1 MPLQNGRPLS
11 IDYSQEHRLT
21 AMENDVKEISV
32 NLGKLDTH
40 QQYMA
45 KAIESNSLNILDK
58 IEELSCKMTSFENR
72 LVPVEVS
79 TEASDLEK
87 KESAKKTK
95 DVKDLIKSIILPAVT
110 AITAAAGTF
119 LWQYFVKGG

>member
-1 MPLQNGRPLS
+1 
-11 IDYSQEHRLT
+11 
-21 AMENDVKEISV
+21 
-32 NLGKLDTH
+32 
-40 QQYMA
+40 
-45 KAIESNSLNILDK
+45 
-58 IEELSCKMTSFENR
+58 MTSFENR